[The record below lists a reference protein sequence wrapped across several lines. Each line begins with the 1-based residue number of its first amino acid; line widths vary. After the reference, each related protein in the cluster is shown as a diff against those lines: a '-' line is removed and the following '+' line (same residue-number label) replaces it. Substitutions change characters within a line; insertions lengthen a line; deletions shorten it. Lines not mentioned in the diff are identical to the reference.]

1 MRALPRGGEHRALLL
16 SALPSIVS
24 PLIAPQCINTRYSY
38 GPPELTE
45 AEINADLRFELEAHL
60 ASQTDEEKGGGGGAQ
75 GGLAGRRGFEFA
87 WYENPKMTIPGVYH
101 VQVFWHLTA
110 REEG

>member
-1 MRALPRGGEHRALLL
+1 MRALPRVASIEPFSSRPCPRSL
-16 SALPSIVS
+16 SPI
-24 PLIAPQCINTRYSY
+24 IAPQCINTRYSY

-45 AEINADLRFELEAHL
+45 TEINADLRFELEAHL